1 MVADT
6 VLLPRVPD
14 VVFDEARRF
23 LGDRQLVG
31 AVQVVGYYWTFG
43 RISTT
48 FDVEVTEVY
57 RGNELLKIPRK
68 A

>member
-1 MVADT
+1 
-6 VLLPRVPD
+6 
-14 VVFDEARRF
+14 
-23 LGDRQLVG
+23 VG